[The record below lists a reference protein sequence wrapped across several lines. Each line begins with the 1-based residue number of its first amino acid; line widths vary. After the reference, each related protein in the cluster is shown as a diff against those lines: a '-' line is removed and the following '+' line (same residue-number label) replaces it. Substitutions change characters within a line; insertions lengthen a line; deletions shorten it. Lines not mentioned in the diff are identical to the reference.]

1 MSKGPELTE
10 EQQMQDQLARV
21 RLPRPPET
29 LGIVEQRV
37 GGSRMK
43 VRCLDGKNRIC
54 RIPGRLKRKLWVR
67 ETDIVLVEP
76 WELCGDEKGDVIF
89 KYRPIQVQFLRKKGY
104 LQQLDIV
111 DEF

>member
-1 MSKGPELTE
+1 MAKQPELTP
-10 EQQMQDQLARV
+10 EQEMQEQLARV

-43 VRCLDGKNRIC
+43 TNC

-67 ETDIVLVEP
+67 EGDIVLVEP

-89 KYRPIQVQFLRKKGY
+89 KYKPIQVQFLKKKGY
-104 LQQLDIV
+104 LRQFEDM